1 MDNKT
6 HAQPGEGQLS
16 SMLQNAHAALDRG
29 EIGEGREQALA
40 MLKAAE
46 QQQNSLFEARALLC
60 LAHCDRMVSRYRRA
74 HRASRRAANIFHL
87 LGDTSG
93 EVMALTTHAFVSI
106 NLGRNEEAV
115 ETALLAV
122 RLSELLPSGEHS
134 LLAYNY
140 LGIAY
145 LWSRSLEKAEKAFD
159 MAIQIANAGKP
170 PFSTFQVCVNQ
181 WWAEVVRNFY
191 QRYYTGVLPSPKRL
205 HALRQTFVELAN
217 HGEATGFLHGTNVTT
232 SAVLLFSS
240 ALNDCWRGNLAHAQ
254 KDVEKV
260 GMWAQRYG
268 THTWLNALECWVR
281 AEICWAQKDLP
292 SATQYARKMIA
303 MATDVQHEQ
312 LACLGYLL
320 SSQLLTEQGQHAQ
333 ALEEL
338 RQLRLREQQ
347 IRTDCLESREE
358 VVEWQVNLRQHKQS
372 MQRMEITS
380 RALEKLSMEDSLT
393 GIANRRR
400 FEQFASKLLN
410 DGSETGQPHCVA
422 LIDIDK
428 FKSVNDNFSHQVGDA
443 VLKRVAQILR
453 SHVRD
458 EDLPAR
464 LAGDEFVIMF
474 KHTPI
479 HIAQQACA
487 RIEAA
492 VKHFEWASVRP
503 GLAVTIS
510 VGVAVAG
517 PGDTVDSL
525 THRSDVAMYGQKKG
539 AAH

>member
-1 MDNKT
+1 MR
-6 HAQPGEGQLS
+6 APPREGQLDAL
-16 SMLQNAHAALDRG
+16 LQSAHAALDAG
-29 EIGEGREQALA
+29 QISQGREQALA
-40 MLKAAE
+40 LLKAAE
-46 QQQNSLFEARALLC
+46 QQQDSVFEARALLC

-159 MAIQIANAGKP
+159 MAIQIANAARP
-170 PFSTFQVCVNQ
+170 PLSTFQVCVNQ

-191 QRYYTGVLPSPKRL
+191 QRYYTGTLPSPKRQ
-205 HALRQTFVELAN
+205 HMLRQAFLELAN
-217 HGEATGFLHGTNVTT
+217 RGEATGFLHGTNVTT

-240 ALNDCWRGNLAHAQ
+240 ALNDCWLGNLAHAQ

-281 AEICWAQKDLP
+281 AEICWAQRDLP
-292 SATQYARKMIA
+292 SATEYAKKMVG

-320 SSQLLTEQGQHAQ
+320 SSQLFTEQGQHAL

-347 IRTDCLESREE
+347 IRADSLESREE
-358 VVEWQVNLRQHKQS
+358 VVEWQVNLREQKQS
-372 MQRMEITS
+372 MARMEVTS

-400 FEQFASKLLN
+400 FEQFAARLLN
-410 DGSETGQPHCVA
+410 DGSDRGQPHCVA

-428 FKSVNDNFSHQVGDA
+428 FKAVNDSFSHQVGDA
-443 VLKRVAQILR
+443 VLKHVAQILR

-479 HIAQQACA
+479 AIAQQACA

-492 VKHFEWASVRP
+492 VRQFEWSTVRP
-503 GLAVTIS
+503 GLSVTIS
-510 VGVAVAG
+510 VGVAAAG

-525 THRSDVAMYGQKKG
+525 THRSDMAMYGQKKHAPG
-539 AAH
+539 H